1 VETYAGKFRT
11 DRVTIYDAC
20 PDHSGVR
27 YCAEWAKGLF
37 YLEEV
42 IASAINVFFMYG
54 LGASEF

>member
-1 VETYAGKFRT
+1 M
-11 DRVTIYDAC
+11 TIYDAC